1 MKKIFFILFGLIH
14 LNAMSQNLFIDTF
27 LEKWGNSKIYLI
39 QLAEAMP
46 ESQYAYKPTEKQK
59 TFAEQLIHI
68 KGNID
73 WLSNTYFGDGSLQKE
88 QTNTT
93 PTKKQLIDALKTS
106 FDVSA
111 SLIANLETEKLAE
124 KVDFFAGRKT
134 KMQIMNLLQ
143 DHVTHHRG
151 QLIVYLKLNQIE
163 PPQYSG
169 W

>member
-73 WLSNTYFGDGSLQKE
+73 WLSKTYFGDGSLQKE